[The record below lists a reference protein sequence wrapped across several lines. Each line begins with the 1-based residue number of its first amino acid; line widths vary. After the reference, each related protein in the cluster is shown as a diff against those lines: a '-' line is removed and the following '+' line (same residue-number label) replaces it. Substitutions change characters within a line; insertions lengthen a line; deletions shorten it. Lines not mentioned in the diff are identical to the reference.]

1 MNPFYLLVVF
11 SVLISACSQILLKKS
26 ADREHQSWISSILNW
41 RVILAYCIFF
51 VAVIFNITAMAHG
64 VMLKDMPALESLS
77 AFFVPSLS
85 FLVLKEKFN
94 SKKLLACIIIF
105 IGLYVFYL

>member
-1 MNPFYLLVVF
+1 
-11 SVLISACSQILLKKS
+11 
-26 ADREHQSWISSILNW
+26 
-41 RVILAYCIFF
+41 
-51 VAVIFNITAMAHG
+51 MAHG